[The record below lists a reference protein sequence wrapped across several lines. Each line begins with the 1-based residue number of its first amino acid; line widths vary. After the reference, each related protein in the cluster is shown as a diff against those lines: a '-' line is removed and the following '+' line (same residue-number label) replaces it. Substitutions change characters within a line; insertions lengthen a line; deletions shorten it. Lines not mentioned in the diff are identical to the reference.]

1 MREANYKAQQCL
13 FVPNARTAVSKMV
26 LLNERASSPGRERGK
41 DHCMSRNEKSGIA
54 LKPIYI
60 IIGVVAAVAVMAA
73 SVLLG
78 LQQRPAQ
85 AESSFTPDLQQ
96 GTSAWSG
103 DALPDKTP
111 ESSGEAVGIKIPG
124 YPSISLPAD
133 QQDVEVALLNP
144 EGNPCYFTFELVLTD
159 TGEVLYTSKQVEPGQ
174 MITNITLNRALPAG
188 QYNAEL
194 RVTTASLQDGSAMN
208 GANVVTV
215 LDVQ

>member
-1 MREANYKAQQCL
+1 
-13 FVPNARTAVSKMV
+13 
-26 LLNERASSPGRERGK
+26 
-41 DHCMSRNEKSGIA
+41 MSRHEKNGIT
-54 LKPIYI
+54 LKPIHI
-60 IIGVVAAVAVMAA
+60 IIGVVAAVAIITAA
-73 SVLLG
+73 VQFG
-78 LQQRPAQ
+78 LHQRPTQ
-85 AESSFTPDLQQ
+85 AESGFTPDLQE

-103 DALPDKTP
+103 DTLPDKTP

-124 YPSISLPAD
+124 YPSISLPANK
-133 QQDVEVALLNP
+133 QDAEVALLNP

-159 TGEVLYTSKQVEPGQ
+159 TDEVLYTSKLVEPGQ

-194 RVTTASLQDGSAMN
+194 RITTASLQDGSAMN

>member
-1 MREANYKAQQCL
+1 
-13 FVPNARTAVSKMV
+13 
-26 LLNERASSPGRERGK
+26 
-41 DHCMSRNEKSGIA
+41 MSRNEKNGIS

-60 IIGVVAAVAVMAA
+60 IIGVVAAAVVIAA
-73 SVLLG
+73 AVLLG
-78 LQQRPAQ
+78 LQQRPTQ
-85 AESSFTPDLQQ
+85 ADSSFTPDLQE

-103 DALPDKTP
+103 DTLPDKTP
-111 ESSGEAVGIKIPG
+111 EGSGEAVGLKIPG
-124 YPSISLPAD
+124 YPSISLPANK
-133 QQDVEVALLNP
+133 QDAEVALLNP

-159 TGEVLYTSKQVEPGQ
+159 TDEVLYTSKQVEPGQ

-194 RVTTASLQDGSAMN
+194 CITTASLQDGSAMN

>member
-1 MREANYKAQQCL
+1 MKELYHQKTN
-13 FVPNARTAVSKMV
+13 VEGVNSMSK
-26 LLNERASSPGRERGK
+26 
-41 DHCMSRNEKSGIA
+41 NEKTKAA

-60 IIGVVAAVAVMAA
+60 VIAVAAAVFIVAVA
-73 SVLLG
+73 VLLG
-78 LQQRPAQ
+78 LQQRPTQ
-85 AESSFTPDLQQ
+85 AESVFTPDLQE

-103 DALPDKTP
+103 DTLPDKTP

-124 YPSISLPAD
+124 YPSISLPAN

-159 TGEVLYTSKQVEPGQ
+159 TDEVLYTSKLVEPGQ

-194 RVTTASLQDGSAMN
+194 RITTASLQDGSAMN

>member
-1 MREANYKAQQCL
+1 MLPWRCCWAY
-13 FVPNARTAVSKMV
+13 
-26 LLNERASSPGRERGK
+26 SSAPRRQK
-41 DHCMSRNEKSGIA
+41 
-54 LKPIYI
+54 
-60 IIGVVAAVAVMAA
+60 AA
-73 SVLLG
+73 S
-78 LQQRPAQ
+78 RPICSRAQ
-85 AESSFTPDLQQ
+85 ARGAATP
-96 GTSAWSG
+96 
-103 DALPDKTP
+103 LPDKTP

-124 YPSISLPAD
+124 YPSISLPAN

-159 TGEVLYTSKQVEPGQ
+159 TDEVLYTSKQVEPGQ

-194 RVTTASLQDGSAMN
+194 RITTASLQDGSAMN

>member
-1 MREANYKAQQCL
+1 
-13 FVPNARTAVSKMV
+13 
-26 LLNERASSPGRERGK
+26 
-41 DHCMSRNEKSGIA
+41 MSRNEKNGIA
-54 LKPIYI
+54 LKPLYI

-85 AESSFTPDLQQ
+85 AESSFTPDLQE

-103 DALPDKTP
+103 DTLPDKTP
-111 ESSGEAVGIKIPG
+111 ESSGE
-124 YPSISLPAD
+124 
-133 QQDVEVALLNP
+133 DVEVALLNP

-159 TGEVLYTSKQVEPGQ
+159 TDEVLYTSKQVEPGQ
-174 MITNITLNRALPAG
+174 MITNITLNRALPAR

-194 RVTTASLQDGSAMN
+194 RITTASLQDGSAMN